1 MLCLL
6 TSESLCHRQSE
17 DLFLLPAQKQP
28 FVQKLLQLCHHGVP
42 FEQVQSPRKD
52 VPCRNYLHGCFRI
65 PLMLQEKVLL
75 PDALYNS
82 HQLLVKKKKRNIQS
96 KKQPCS
102 EEKSGRTILVQW
114 WSSHM
119 AEITFV
125 LLKQTLGFVWRA
137 GALPPW
143 SWCESATAC
152 TSPLLLMVRMCF
164 LFTWYGVSRG
174 R

>member
-1 MLCLL
+1 MSECCVCWHLNLFATGRVRTCFCCQLRNSPLFRNFCSCVTMVCLSNRFRAPEKMSLVGINFMDASGKSASFRSFVQL
-6 TSESLCHRQSE
+6 TSTFS
-17 DLFLLPAQKQP
+17 QK
-28 FVQKLLQLCHHGVP
+28 KW
-42 FEQVQSPRKD
+42 
-52 VPCRNYLHGCFRI
+52 
-65 PLMLQEKVLL
+65 
-75 PDALYNS
+75 
-82 HQLLVKKKKRNIQS
+82 NIQS
-96 KKQPCS
+96 KKQTCS

-137 GALPPW
+137 DALPPW

-174 R
+174 G